1 MPIRFAP
8 PIGIAP
14 VALRS
19 RTAAIGIRV
28 LLVHSLFD
36 VLALV
41 AALVVF
47 RLVPAAA
54 PGVPGEPWRIHPLY
68 IAAASLG
75 ATVGAYL
82 AGSANLWL
90 SDIGG
95 IGRSIEGA
103 IAGAIIA
110 IEALKWRSGV
120 QGSTGLRFVAPLA
133 AAIAVGRL
141 GCFFAGL
148 DDMTYGIPTTL
159 PWGVDFGDGV
169 ARHPVQLYEAAT
181 MAIFLGVFVLLLRQ
195 GRDWVRR
202 TGFYVFVAVYAIQRF
217 AWEFWKPYATI
228 IGPLNLF
235 HLLSLALVA
244 YALIFALRELR
255 QPCRYP
261 QPQRS

>member
-1 MPIRFAP
+1 MADC
-8 PIGIAP
+8 G
-14 VALRS
+14 
-19 RTAAIGIRV
+19 AAIGIGV

-36 VLALV
+36 VLAFV
-41 AALVVF
+41 AALAVF
-47 RLVPAAA
+47 RLIPAAA
-54 PGVPGEPWRIHPLY
+54 PGVPAQPWQIHPLY
-68 IAAASLG
+68 IAAASFG

-90 SDIGG
+90 TGIGG
-95 IGRSIEGA
+95 VGRSIEGA
-103 IAGAIIA
+103 IAGGVIA

-148 DDMTYGIPTTL
+148 DDMTYGTPTLL

-169 ARHPVQLYEAAT
+169 PRHPVQLYEAAT
-181 MAIFLGVFVLLLRQ
+181 MAIFFAVFLLLLRQ
-195 GRDWVRR
+195 GSESVRR
-202 TGFYVFVAVYAIQRF
+202 TGFYAFVAVYAVQRF

-244 YALIFALRELR
+244 YALVFACRELR

-261 QPQRS
+261 QPLQT

>member
-1 MPIRFAP
+1 
-8 PIGIAP
+8 
-14 VALRS
+14 L
-19 RTAAIGIRV
+19 AI
-28 LLVHSLFD
+28 HSFFD

-41 AALVVF
+41 AALFVF

-75 ATVGAYL
+75 ATAGAYL
-82 AGSANLWL
+82 AGTANLWL
-90 SDIGG
+90 TG
-95 IGRSIEGA
+95 IDGFGRSIEGA
-103 IAGAIIA
+103 IAGAVIA
-110 IEALKWRSGV
+110 IEALKWRTGV

-148 DDMTYGIPTTL
+148 DDMTYGTPTTL

-169 ARHPVQLYEAAT
+169 ARHPVQLYEAAA
-181 MAIFLGVFVLLLRQ
+181 MAIFLAVFLLLLRR
-195 GRDWVRR
+195 GTETLRR
-202 TGFYVFVAVYAIQRF
+202 TGFYAFVAVYAVQRF

-244 YALIFALRELR
+244 YALVFACRELR
-255 QPCRYP
+255 QPCRYS
-261 QPQRS
+261 QPLRP

>member
-1 MPIRFAP
+1 M
-8 PIGIAP
+8 IAQ
-14 VALRS
+14 RD
-19 RTAAIGIRV
+19 AAIGVRG

-41 AALVVF
+41 AALAVF

-54 PGVPGEPWRIHPLY
+54 PGVPSEPWRIHPLY

-75 ATVGAYL
+75 ATTGAYL
-82 AGSANLWL
+82 AGTTNLWL
-90 SDIGG
+90 TG
-95 IGRSIEGA
+95 IDGFGRSIEGA
-103 IAGAIIA
+103 IGGAILA
-110 IEALKWRSGV
+110 IEALKWRTGV

-148 DDMTYGIPTTL
+148 DDMTYGTPTRV

-169 ARHPVQLYEAAT
+169 PRHPVQLYEAAT
-181 MAIFLGVFVLLLRQ
+181 MAIFFIVFVLLLRQ
-195 GRDWVRR
+195 GGEPLRR
-202 TGFYVFVAVYAIQRF
+202 TGFYVFVAVYAVQRF
-217 AWEFWKPYATI
+217 AWEFLKPYATL

-244 YALIFALRELR
+244 YALVFARRELR
-255 QPCRYP
+255 QPCRYR
-261 QPQRS
+261 QPSST